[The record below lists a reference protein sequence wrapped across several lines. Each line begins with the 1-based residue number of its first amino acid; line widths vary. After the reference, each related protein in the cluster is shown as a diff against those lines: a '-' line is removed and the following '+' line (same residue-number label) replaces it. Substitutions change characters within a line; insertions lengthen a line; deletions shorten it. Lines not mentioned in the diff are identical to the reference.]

1 MSSFC
6 VIGSGISGATIAN
19 LLSKKHTID
28 LFDKARGPG
37 GRASFKRLDKIKGFD
52 HGTQYISP
60 KTPAFKKFI
69 KELIRKKVLKNWGG
83 KHFFLD
89 HIKKEKKNHTKII
102 GRKGNNDINKYLL
115 KNINCYFQN
124 ELQKIDYK
132 QKKWILTFTDG
143 KKKIYEKL
151 ILTCPFP
158 QLLKLAKK
166 FIKNP
171 LKNKK
176 VKMDANITVMI
187 VIKKTNK
194 NISSY
199 FFNDKILGWAAKENS
214 KNRFKSNQD
223 LWTLQSTYDWA
234 NKRINKNRENIELN
248 SKILIDQFFKLTGI
262 KKTKILFSLN
272 HGWKFSSNSKV
283 LNIKSYWNSS
293 LGLGVC
299 ADWFVGP
306 RLESGWISA
315 NDLHK
320 KIKK

>member
-6 VIGSGISGATIAN
+6 IIGSGISGATIAN
-19 LLSKKHTID
+19 LLSKKHSVD

-37 GRASFKRLDKIKGFD
+37 GRSSFKRLDKAKGFD

-60 KTPAFKKFI
+60 KSPAFKKFI
-69 KELIRKKVLKNWGG
+69 KGLIKKKVLKKWGG
-83 KHFFLD
+83 KHLFL
-89 HIKKEKKNHTKII
+89 HKVKKEKKNLTKII
-102 GRKGNNDINKYLL
+102 GSGGNNDISKYLL
-115 KNINCYFQN
+115 KNINCHFQN
-124 ELQKIDYK
+124 ELKKIENK
-132 QKKWILTFTDG
+132 KKKWILSFANG
-143 KKKIYEKL
+143 QKKTYEKV

-158 QLLKLAKK
+158 QLSKLTKK
-166 FIKNP
+166 FIQSP
-171 LKNKK
+171 FMKK
-176 VKMDANITVMI
+176 KIKMDANITVMI
-187 VIKKTNK
+187 AIKKTNK

-199 FFNDKILGWAAKENS
+199 FFNDKVLGWAAKENS
-214 KNRFKSNQD
+214 KKRFKSNQD

-234 NKRINKNRENIELN
+234 NKKINKNRENLESN
-248 SKILIDQFFKLTGI
+248 SKILIDHFFKLAKI

-272 HGWKFSSNSKV
+272 HGWKFSSNSKP

-315 NDLHK
+315 NDLYK
-320 KIKK
+320 KIKQ

>member
-1 MSSFC
+1 M
-6 VIGSGISGATIAN
+6 
-19 LLSKKHTID
+19 
-28 LFDKARGPG
+28 
-37 GRASFKRLDKIKGFD
+37 
-52 HGTQYISP
+52 
-60 KTPAFKKFI
+60 
-69 KELIRKKVLKNWGG
+69 
-83 KHFFLD
+83 
-89 HIKKEKKNHTKII
+89 
-102 GRKGNNDINKYLL
+102 
-115 KNINCYFQN
+115 
-124 ELQKIDYK
+124 
-132 QKKWILTFTDG
+132 
-143 KKKIYEKL
+143 KKKI
-151 ILTCPFP
+151 
-158 QLLKLAKK
+158 
-166 FIKNP
+166 
-171 LKNKK
+171 
-176 VKMDANITVMI
+176 KMDANITVMI
-187 VIKKTNK
+187 AIKKTNK

-199 FFNDKILGWAAKENS
+199 FFNDKVLGWAAKENS
-214 KNRFKSNQD
+214 KKRFKSNQD

-315 NDLHK
+315 NDLHN